1 MSVEFKAFLNTKY
14 GESITE
20 KLYDDGKL
28 YAENI
33 TKASED
39 NNGQELVKKHLNSLN
54 DNLKLNLQI
63 IENDKNWAFDFS
75 GWVGK
80 LNFKQNNVRDYMVI
94 GLEPHIEEYN
104 YQITYGLSD
113 KTPENK
119 QRFTIEPTKNEYV
132 NCEGDSSII
141 WSNLFK
147 LLASETTMKE
157 VKEEKNEIALTN
169 FLNQF
174 YILDLCH
181 FAPKDKANAINGVNK
196 WSGIRKK
203 VADKFLKTEI
213 DLINPKI
220 IIAQGSGVFKEIIS
234 ILNVKESIIGSVP
247 FGNKEWNIKVAYHN
261 DTKIISIPH
270 IGSLMT
276 HKTFWSNKLKLD
288 KVKSILNENKIT
300 E

>member
-1 MSVEFKAFLNTKY
+1 MSIKFKEFLYKKY
-14 GESITE
+14 GAEITE
-20 KLYDDGKL
+20 KLYQDGKL

-39 NNGQELVKKHLNSLN
+39 NNGQELVKKHLNLLN

-75 GWVGK
+75 GWIGI
-80 LNFKQNNVRDYMVI
+80 LNFNENHVREYMVV

-113 KTPENK
+113 KTPKNE
-119 QRFTIEPTKNEYV
+119 QRFSIEPTKSEYV
-132 NCEGDSSII
+132 NCKGDSSII
-141 WSNLFK
+141 WTNLFK
-147 LLASETTMKE
+147 LFASEKITQE
-157 VKEEKNEIALTN
+157 VKEENNEIALTN

-196 WSGIRKK
+196 WSEIRKK
-203 VADKFLKTEI
+203 VANEFLKTEI

-220 IIAQGSGVFKEIIS
+220 IIAQGSGVFKEIKS

-247 FGNKEWNIKVAYHN
+247 FGKKNWNIKVAYYN

-276 HKTFWSNKLKLD
+276 HKTFWLKNLID
-288 KVKSILNENKIT
+288 VKDILHDEKT
-300 E
+300 TV